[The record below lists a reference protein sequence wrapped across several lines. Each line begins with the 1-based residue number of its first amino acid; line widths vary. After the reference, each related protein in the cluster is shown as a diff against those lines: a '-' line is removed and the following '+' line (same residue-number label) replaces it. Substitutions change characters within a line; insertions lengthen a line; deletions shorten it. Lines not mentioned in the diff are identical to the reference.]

1 MAGRASVTPP
11 GAGSRLRLGSPV
23 AALVLGGLV
32 LVLAVAAVP
41 LARLAHQSL
50 NAATGSVP
58 VWVDGP
64 GRGGGLRGG
73 LAQAG

>member
-1 MAGRASVTPP
+1 VAGRASVTPP
-11 GAGSRLRLGSPV
+11 GAGGRLRLGLPAV
-23 AALVLGGLV
+23 ALVLGGLV
-32 LVLAVAAVP
+32 LVLAAAAVP

-58 VWVDGP
+58 VWVEVP
-64 GRGGGLRGG
+64 AAVGGFRGG